1 MDSERMRFLADVG
14 TSLWRLRQKMLH
26 PGTDRPLEEMRRA
39 YRHLE
44 SMWDAFTQANI
55 EIQDHTNELFDSGMS
70 LKAIT
75 FQPMAGIAREMVIE
89 TIKPSIYFKDKA
101 IQIGEVIVGTP
112 ETPKDMQESKTRRP
126 KD

>member
-1 MDSERMRFLADVG
+1 MQFLADVG
-14 TSLWRLRQKMLH
+14 TSMWRLRQKMLH
-26 PGTDRPLEEMRRA
+26 PGTERPFEEMRRA
-39 YRHLE
+39 YRHLQ
-44 SMWDAFTQANI
+44 SIWDAFTQANI

-75 FQPMAGIAREMVIE
+75 FQPMAGIGREMVIE
-89 TIKPSIYFKDKA
+89 TIKPSIYFKGKM

-112 ETPKDMQESKTRRP
+112 ETAKDMQASKTGRS